1 MPTERAEFFTS
12 ELVQELRYVAN
23 AMREETDIEK
33 KIFLFSAA
41 YGITSRT
48 FRYVFSK
55 DVLLADFVLTQVYEL
70 LTKRIEGIGVE
81 GSLPLKLDRLSDE
94 LEDLAAGFE
103 QNKNLVDPLKNIL
116 TIGYS
121 VIGNGIYLEQKGE
134 LKI

>member
-1 MPTERAEFFTS
+1 MPTERAEFFKS

-70 LTKRIEGIGVE
+70 LTKRVEGMGVD
-81 GSLPLKLDRLSDE
+81 GSLPLKLNRLSDE

-103 QNKNLVDPLKNIL
+103 QDKNIGDPLKNIL
-116 TIGYS
+116 AIGYS

-134 LKI
+134 LEI

>member
-1 MPTERAEFFTS
+1 MPTERAKFFKS
-12 ELVQELRYVAN
+12 ELVEELRYVAN

-33 KIFLFSAA
+33 KIFIFSAA

-70 LTKRIEGIGVE
+70 LTKRIEGMGVE
-81 GSLPLKLDRLSDE
+81 GSLPLKLNRLSDE

-103 QNKNLVDPLKNIL
+103 QDKNLVDPLKNIL

-121 VIGNGIYLEQKGE
+121 VIGNGLYLEQKGD